1 MAIEHMGGTKE
12 VRHCRDSLCFARFRI
27 LLRHGT
33 SQVGRSRLPTVPTCG
48 PPLRTWRRAAPRLAL
63 RARCRG
69 AVRQSVGE
77 GPPAAGADVRRRAA
91 AAVPLVAS
99 QLHTTVGKHVNRLE
113 QTDSRGAERRLH
125 LFGAAFLQENGA
137 GELTQGSLCVPF
149 RSSSPDVEISIV
161 ALSLGMPPAATAFD
175 ALDSRPI
182 QSSQAKS
189 FLLTLGRDLFR
200 PALFRTEAS

>member
-1 MAIEHMGGTKE
+1 MSCGDVRRCTTRLATSAAVRELMAIEHMGGTKE

-91 AAVPLVAS
+91 AAVPRVAS
-99 QLHTTVGKHVNRLE
+99 QLHTTVAMSPKGV
-113 QTDSRGAERRLH
+113 SP
-125 LFGAAFLQENGA
+125 F
-137 GELTQGSLCVPF
+137 VP
-149 RSSSPDVEISIV
+149 VV
-161 ALSLGMPPAATAFD
+161 MLGMPNVSEGTSVSSRWRNAPAAFAIAKTLQLGHVSCAFS
-175 ALDSRPI
+175 ALSGPLQKYSCNRTG
-182 QSSQAKS
+182 SASVE
-189 FLLTLGRDLFR
+189 
-200 PALFRTEAS
+200 PALNTR